1 MPRIHSDAGGATEV
15 WRFDLKRRAL
25 RRDGAGRIEVRRSGT
40 PAAIPAGMKNHI
52 SLPLSILSFATLASA
67 TSVAWAAPA
76 SDAEGPSTV
85 VAAPAAPPP
94 AAADPN
100 IDRGFIQPTAMTQP
114 KGSLTYNN
122 YELVLHGLTY
132 GITDNVQTSLTVM
145 APLVRDM
152 PFLGVAA
159 VKWQFLSTQ
168 RFHLALQGSATMVHV
183 FGDDNIAPDG
193 STTSGGAN
201 AYALGA
207 GAFASYCLRD
217 DCSSLASLNATYQLG
232 IAGSGGDTAH
242 VIVYGGSIV
251 HRVSPHVKL
260 LGEVTS
266 LATNTVADSNFDNIS
281 GALVSYGVRLHTAN
295 IASDL
300 GFMKPISGESN
311 DPFLLG
317 LPFINVS
324 YRW

>member
-1 MPRIHSDAGGATEV
+1 MAASPRAGSQIA
-15 WRFDLKRRAL
+15 A
-25 RRDGAGRIEVRRSGT
+25 
-40 PAAIPAGMKNHI
+40 PARGLQCCPDMKNHTW
-52 SLPLSILSFATLASA
+52 LHLSIVSFATLVTA
-67 TSVAWAAPA
+67 TSAAWAAPA
-76 SDAEGPSTV
+76 VSDGEAPLTV
-85 VAAPAAPPP
+85 VKGPVAPPP

-114 KGSLTYNN
+114 RGSLTYNN

-132 GITDNVQTSLTVM
+132 GITDHLQTSVTVM

-152 PFLGVAA
+152 PFFGVAA
-159 VKWQFLSTQ
+159 VKWQFLSTP
-168 RFHLALQGSATMVHV
+168 RFHLALQGSASLFHI
-183 FGDDNIAPDG
+183 FGADNLAPDG
-193 STTSGGAN
+193 STVSGSSN
-201 AYALGA
+201 AYLAGA

-232 IAGSGGDTAH
+232 MVGGASERAQG
-242 VIVYGGSIV
+242 IIYGGSIV

-266 LATNTVADSNFDNIS
+266 MAASTVSDSNFDNAS

-295 IASDL
+295 IASDV
-300 GFMKPISGESN
+300 GFMKPVSGDAN

>member
-1 MPRIHSDAGGATEV
+1 
-15 WRFDLKRRAL
+15 
-25 RRDGAGRIEVRRSGT
+25 
-40 PAAIPAGMKNHI
+40 
-52 SLPLSILSFATLASA
+52 
-67 TSVAWAAPA
+67 
-76 SDAEGPSTV
+76 V
-85 VAAPAAPPP
+85 VAAPAARPP

-132 GITDNVQTSLTVM
+132 GITDNLQTSLTVM

-152 PFLGVAA
+152 PFLGTAS
-159 VKWQFLSTQ
+159 VKWQFLSTP
-168 RFHLALQGSATMVHV
+168 RFHLALQGSASMFHV
-183 FGDDNIAPDG
+183 FDDGLSDG
-193 STTSGGAN
+193 ASSAS

-217 DCSSLASLNATYQLG
+217 DCSSLASLSATYQLG
-232 IAGSGGDTAH
+232 IAGSGGETVH
-242 VIVYGGSIV
+242 GIIYGGSIV
-251 HRVSPHVKL
+251 HRVAGHVKL

-266 LATNTVADSNFDNIS
+266 LAINSVADSNFDNAP

-295 IASDL
+295 IASDV

>member
-1 MPRIHSDAGGATEV
+1 
-15 WRFDLKRRAL
+15 
-25 RRDGAGRIEVRRSGT
+25 
-40 PAAIPAGMKNHI
+40 MKNHT
-52 SLPLSILSFATLASA
+52 SLHLSIVSFATLVTA
-67 TSVAWAAPA
+67 TSAAWAAPTV
-76 SDAEGPSTV
+76 SDAE
-85 VAAPAAPPP
+85 APATVTAGPVARPA

-132 GITDNVQTSLTVM
+132 GITDNLQTSVTVM

-152 PFLGVAA
+152 PFLGVAS
-159 VKWQFLSTQ
+159 VKWQFLSTP
-168 RFHLALQGSATMVHV
+168 RFHLALQGSASLIHI
-183 FGDDNIAPDG
+183 FGTDNSAPDG
-193 STTSGGAN
+193 STVSGSSN
-201 AYALGA
+201 AYLMGA

-217 DCSSLASLNATYQLG
+217 DCSSLASLNATYQIG
-232 IAGSGGDTAH
+232 FAGSGGDAAQA
-242 VIVYGGSIV
+242 IIYGGSIV

-266 LATNTVADSNFDNIS
+266 LAASTVADSNFDNVS

-295 IASDL
+295 IASDV
-300 GFMKPISGESN
+300 GFMKPISGEDN

>member
-1 MPRIHSDAGGATEV
+1 
-15 WRFDLKRRAL
+15 
-25 RRDGAGRIEVRRSGT
+25 
-40 PAAIPAGMKNHI
+40 MKNHI
-52 SLPLSILSFATLASA
+52 SLPLSILSFATVASA
-67 TSVAWAAPA
+67 TTAAWAAPV
-76 SDAEGPSTV
+76 SDSEAPTTV
-85 VAAPAAPPP
+85 VASPAASPP

-114 KGSLTYNN
+114 QGSLTYNN

-132 GITDNVQTSLTVM
+132 GITDHVQTSLTVM

-152 PFLGVAA
+152 PFLGTAS
-159 VKWQFLSTQ
+159 VKWRFLSTP
-168 RFHLALQGSATMVHV
+168 RFHLALQGSATMIHV
-183 FGDDNIAPDG
+183 FDDGLSDG
-193 STTSGGAN
+193 ASSNN
-201 AYALGA
+201 AYAVGA

-217 DCSSLASLNATYQLG
+217 DCSSLASLSATYQLA
-232 IAGSGGDTAH
+232 IAGRSGDTAH
-242 VIVYGGSIV
+242 AIIYGGSIV

-266 LATNTVADSNFDNIS
+266 LATTNSVADSGFDNVS

-295 IASDL
+295 IASDV
-300 GFMKPISGESN
+300 GFMKPIVSEDS

>member
-1 MPRIHSDAGGATEV
+1 
-15 WRFDLKRRAL
+15 
-25 RRDGAGRIEVRRSGT
+25 
-40 PAAIPAGMKNHI
+40 MKNQI
-52 SLPLSILSFATLASA
+52 SLHLSIFSFVTLATA
-67 TSVAWAAPA
+67 TSAAWAAPV
-76 SDAEGPSTV
+76 SDGEAPATV
-85 VAAPAAPPP
+85 VAAPAAQPP

-114 KGSLTYNN
+114 AHSLTYNN

-132 GITDNVQTSLTVM
+132 GITDHLQTSVTVM

-152 PFLGVAA
+152 PFLGIAA
-159 VKWQFLSTQ
+159 VKWQFLSTP
-168 RFHLALQGSATMVHV
+168 RFHLALQGSATMIHV
-183 FGDDNIAPDG
+183 FGGDNIAPDG
-193 STTSGGAN
+193 SSTGGGAS
-201 AYALGA
+201 AYAAGA

-217 DCSSLASLNATYQLG
+217 DCSSLASLNATYQLAF
-232 IAGSGGDTAH
+232 AGRSDETAQA
-242 VIVYGGSIV
+242 IIYGGSIV

-266 LATNTVADSNFDNIS
+266 MAATTVADSNFDNIS

-295 IASDL
+295 IASDV
-300 GFMKPISGESN
+300 GFMKPISGDGN

>member
-1 MPRIHSDAGGATEV
+1 
-15 WRFDLKRRAL
+15 
-25 RRDGAGRIEVRRSGT
+25 
-40 PAAIPAGMKNHI
+40 
-52 SLPLSILSFATLASA
+52 
-67 TSVAWAAPA
+67 
-76 SDAEGPSTV
+76 
-85 VAAPAAPPP
+85 
-94 AAADPN
+94 
-100 IDRGFIQPTAMTQP
+100 MTQP

-152 PFLGVAA
+152 PFLGTAA
-159 VKWQFLSTQ
+159 VKWQFLSTP
-168 RFHLALQGSATMVHV
+168 RFHLALQGSASMIHV
-183 FGDDNIAPDG
+183 FDDGLSDG
-193 STTSGGAN
+193 ASTSN

-217 DCSSLASLNATYQLG
+217 DCSSLASLSATYQLG

-242 VIVYGGSIV
+242 AIIYGGSIV
-251 HRVSPHVKL
+251 HRVARHVKL

-266 LATNTVADSNFDNIS
+266 LATNTVADSNFDNVS

-300 GFMKPISGESN
+300 GFMKPISGDRN
-311 DPFLLG
+311 DPILLG

>member
-1 MPRIHSDAGGATEV
+1 
-15 WRFDLKRRAL
+15 
-25 RRDGAGRIEVRRSGT
+25 
-40 PAAIPAGMKNHI
+40 MKNYI
-52 SLPLSILSFATLASA
+52 SLHLSICSFATLVTA
-67 TSVAWAAPA
+67 TSAAWAAPF
-76 SDAEGPSTV
+76 SDAEVPPTV
-85 VAAPAAPPP
+85 VRSPVAQVP

-114 KGSLTYNN
+114 AHSLTYNN

-132 GITDNVQTSLTVM
+132 GITDHLQASVTVM

-159 VKWQFLSTQ
+159 VKWQFLSTP
-168 RFHLALQGSATMVHV
+168 RFHLALQGSASLIHIFNVDTL
-183 FGDDNIAPDG
+183 APDG
-193 STTSGGAN
+193 SISSGVN
-201 AYALGA
+201 VYTVGA
-207 GAFASYCLRD
+207 GGFASYCLRD
-217 DCSSLASLNATYQLG
+217 DCSSLASLNATYQRG
-232 IAGSGGDTAH
+232 IAGRGGDTTQA
-242 VIVYGGSIV
+242 IIYGGSIV
-251 HRVSPHVKL
+251 HRVARHVKL

-266 LATNTVADSNFDNIS
+266 MANTTAVADSSFSNVP

-300 GFMKPISGESN
+300 GFMKPISSDGSS

>member
-1 MPRIHSDAGGATEV
+1 
-15 WRFDLKRRAL
+15 
-25 RRDGAGRIEVRRSGT
+25 
-40 PAAIPAGMKNHI
+40 MKNQI
-52 SLPLSILSFATLASA
+52 SLHLSLVSFASLATLVTA
-67 TSVAWAAPA
+67 TSTAWAAPA
-76 SDAEGPSTV
+76 SDGESPATL
-85 VAAPAAPPP
+85 VAAPAARQP

-114 KGSLTYNN
+114 ARSLTYNN

-132 GITDNVQTSLTVM
+132 GITDQVQTSVTVM

-152 PFLGVAA
+152 PFLGIAA
-159 VKWQFLSTQ
+159 VKWQFLSTP
-168 RFHLALQGSATMVHV
+168 RFHLAVQGSASLIHLFT
-183 FGDDNIAPDG
+183 GETLAPDG
-193 STTSGGAN
+193 TITTGSN
-201 AYALGA
+201 VYTVGA
-207 GAFASYCLRD
+207 GAFASYCLRE

-232 IAGSGGDTAH
+232 IAGRGSDNTQA
-242 VIVYGGSIV
+242 IIYGGSIV
-251 HRVSPHVKL
+251 HRVARHVKL

-266 LATNTVADSNFDNIS
+266 MANTTAVADSSFSNVS

-300 GFMKPISGESN
+300 GFMKPISSDGSS

>member
-1 MPRIHSDAGGATEV
+1 
-15 WRFDLKRRAL
+15 
-25 RRDGAGRIEVRRSGT
+25 
-40 PAAIPAGMKNHI
+40 MKNQI
-52 SLPLSILSFATLASA
+52 SLHLSIFSFITLATAA
-67 TSVAWAAPA
+67 TSAWAAPV
-76 SDAEGPSTV
+76 SDGESPTTVATGP
-85 VAAPAAPPP
+85 AAPAP

-114 KGSLTYNN
+114 ARSLTYNN

-132 GITDNVQTSLTVM
+132 GITDHLQTSVTVM

-159 VKWQFLSTQ
+159 VKWQFLSTR
-168 RFHLALQGSATMVHV
+168 RFHLALQGSATMIHY
-183 FGDDNIAPDG
+183 FRDDSAAPDG
-193 STTSGGAN
+193 SSSSGDGAH
-201 AYALGA
+201 AVGA

-232 IAGSGGDTAH
+232 FAGRGSGTTQA
-242 VIVYGGSIV
+242 IIYGGSIV

-266 LATNTVADSNFDNIS
+266 MAATTVTDSNFDNVP

-295 IASDL
+295 IAGDV
-300 GFMKPISGESN
+300 GFMKPISGEGE